1 MLRKIQA
8 QEFPELSEFVY
19 NLSLDLSRT
28 SFPVYTDGIK
38 TKQQFLKR
46 SEDGIHRS
54 DEEILVF
61 EKNGSTEGW
70 IHYYV
75 IPSDK
80 YLGICSMSIRS
91 GYAEAFDELLAYWK
105 GKYPQY
111 HFSLYFPEENHDIMR
126 YMSAH
131 DYQDLSQ
138 EVVDVL
144 LFRNYELHHESENVT
159 RIGSDNFDVF
169 QEIHQQFEDEM
180 YWNSDRIKDAIDDWM
195 IFAYKQQGRYLGAI
209 YYNGIHNADCEIFGL
224 DLSDDCDKA
233 VAAEELLIASLN
245 AAKRDGANSM
255 YFFNDAEI
263 HTITS
268 RLGFQC
274 VTIAHYFEDSL

>member
-1 MLRKIQA
+1 MLRKIQN
-8 QEFPELSEFVY
+8 QEFQEVSEFVY

-46 SEDGIHRS
+46 SEDGLHRS
-54 DEEILVF
+54 DEEILIF
-61 EKNGSTEGW
+61 EKNGSIEGW

-75 IPSDK
+75 IPVDK

-105 GKYPQY
+105 EKYPQ
-111 HFSLYFPEENHDIMR
+111 HRFSLYFPEENHEIMD
-126 YMSAH
+126 YMLAH
-131 DYQDLSQ
+131 GFQDRSQ

-144 LFRNYELHHESENVT
+144 LFRNYELQHESKNVT
-159 RIGSDNFDVF
+159 RIGLENFDVF
-169 QEIHQQFEDEM
+169 REIHGQHENGM
-180 YWNSDRIKDAIDDWM
+180 YWNSDRIKERIDNWK
-195 IFAYKQQGRYLGAI
+195 IFAYQQQGCCLGAI

-224 DLSDDCDKA
+224 DLSEDCDKA
-233 VAAEELLIASLN
+233 AVAEALLTASLN
-245 AAKRDGANSM
+245 TAKNDGANSM

-263 HTITS
+263 HTVAS

-274 VTIAHYFEDSL
+274 VTVAHYFEESL